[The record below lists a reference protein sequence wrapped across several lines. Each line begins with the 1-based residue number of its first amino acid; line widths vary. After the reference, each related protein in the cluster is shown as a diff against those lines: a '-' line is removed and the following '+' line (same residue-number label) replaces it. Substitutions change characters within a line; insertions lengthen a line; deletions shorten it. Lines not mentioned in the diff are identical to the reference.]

1 MSGAGNILTAE
12 LYQGTIGST
21 PTYSP
26 LSPPR
31 IINYTVG
38 SLAKTFAEDLQFTG
52 LTPGL
57 KYRLEVRTNTCSI
70 AEFIETDPLSA
81 VLQIDE
87 SKITITDEVCAGDG
101 EINVPLSSITGGSGS
116 YDYQWT
122 RLSPNPPVTYNVR
135 NLIGVSAGF
144 YELTITDSNLANCTV
159 TTVGP
164 IEVGGNGSSVTI
176 SGSSLNDIENE
187 CVQGIDGKIE
197 IKVSGTPS
205 PFIVWEYLVTTS
217 LGYTVSSSLST
228 TTLTPNRRNLLPAD
242 FTSEESS
249 QLGELLL
256 LIIYQLEYTEFQ
268 FMHQVQHIV
277 NLVLRK

>member
-1 MSGAGNILTAE
+1 
-12 LYQGTIGST
+12 
-21 PTYSP
+21 
-26 LSPPR
+26 
-31 IINYTVG
+31 
-38 SLAKTFAEDLQFTG
+38 
-52 LTPGL
+52 
-57 KYRLEVRTNTCSI
+57 
-70 AEFIETDPLSA
+70 
-81 VLQIDE
+81 
-87 SKITITDEVCAGDG
+87 TDEVCAGDG

-159 TTVGP
+159 TTLGP

-249 QLGELLL
+249 PTGGVTSFDNLPAGIYRVSVYASSAAYSQSCAEEIKDFEITEPSPVVLTELNNLFEPIVIQPSGACSADDTPVGSIQFALSGGTPPYLYSLIGGEP
-256 LIIYQLEYTEFQ
+256 TET
-268 FMHQVQHIV
+268 
-277 NLVLRK
+277 